1 MGKKPNLAAALHQ
14 AAGHPDPTPPTVTH
28 VRAETTAPAARQ
40 GVVPPSRTGL
50 KTVAGHFD
58 PAVSRQLRALALERD
73 TSLQEL
79 LREAIN
85 DLFRKYQR
93 PPLA

>member
-14 AAGHPDPTPPTVTH
+14 AAGHPDPVPPPGP
-28 VRAETTAPAARQ
+28 AGEIIAPAGRRSS
-40 GVVPPSRTGL
+40 VPPPSRTGL

-58 PAVSRQLRALALERD
+58 PAVSRQLRAIALERD

-85 DLFRKYQR
+85 DPFVKHGR

>member
-1 MGKKPNLAAALHQ
+1 VA
-14 AAGHPDPTPPTVTH
+14 
-28 VRAETTAPAARQ
+28 
-40 GVVPPSRTGL
+40 PSRTGR

-58 PAVSRQLRALALERD
+58 PAVSRQLRTLALERD

-85 DLFRKYQR
+85 DLFVKYKKA
-93 PPLA
+93 PLA

>member
-1 MGKKPNLAAALHQ
+1 MAKKPSLASALKQ
-14 AAGHPDPTPPTVTH
+14 AAGHPDPVPPSSPGRESV
-28 VRAETTAPAARQ
+28 VQAERRGSVA
-40 GVVPPSRTGL
+40 PSRTGL
-50 KTVAGHFD
+50 KTIAGHFD
-58 PAVSRQLRALALERD
+58 PAVSRQLRSLALERD

-85 DLFRKYQR
+85 DLFQKYQR